1 MGNKGRGATRH
12 AVGLDDMF
20 EREPKTKN
28 DPAEIRI
35 YIKQLKRA
43 LRFLPIGSRAYY
55 YLEGELVR
63 ANKSLKALVADGS
76 SLKDPGNEPRIG

>member
-12 AVGLDDMF
+12 AVDLDDMF
-20 EREPKTKN
+20 ERETRTKD

-35 YIKQLKRA
+35 YIKQLKKA

-55 YLEGELVR
+55 YLEGEMVR
-63 ANKSLKALVADGS
+63 ANKSLKASVTVDS
-76 SLKDPGNEPRIG
+76 SLKGPL